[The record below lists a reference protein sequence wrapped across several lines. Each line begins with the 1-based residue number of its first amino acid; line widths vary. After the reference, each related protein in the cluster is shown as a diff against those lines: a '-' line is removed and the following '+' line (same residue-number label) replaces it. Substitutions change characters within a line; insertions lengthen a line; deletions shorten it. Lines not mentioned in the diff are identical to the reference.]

1 MEKAKSLD
9 IARLLAFWGLMSG
22 NKKNV
27 DKSINYLLGK
37 EPSKAIRN
45 IYYVIASAV
54 IFVGAGLSA
63 DLLWGIADI
72 MMGAMTLINMPVIIY
87 LGQYA
92 IRALKDYERK
102 LDAGG
107 EINFQAKDID
117 LPHETDY
124 WN

>member
-1 MEKAKSLD
+1 
-9 IARLLAFWGLMSG
+9 
-22 NKKNV
+22 
-27 DKSINYLLGK
+27 
-37 EPSKAIRN
+37 
-45 IYYVIASAV
+45 
-54 IFVGAGLSA
+54 
-63 DLLWGIADI
+63 
-72 MMGAMTLINMPVIIY
+72 MGAMTLINMPVIIY

-107 EINFQAKDID
+107 EITFQAKDID

>member
-1 MEKAKSLD
+1 
-9 IARLLAFWGLMSG
+9 
-22 NKKNV
+22 
-27 DKSINYLLGK
+27 
-37 EPSKAIRN
+37 
-45 IYYVIASAV
+45 
-54 IFVGAGLSA
+54 
-63 DLLWGIADI
+63 
-72 MMGAMTLINMPVIIY
+72 MTLINMPVIIY

-107 EINFQAKDID
+107 EITFRAKDID